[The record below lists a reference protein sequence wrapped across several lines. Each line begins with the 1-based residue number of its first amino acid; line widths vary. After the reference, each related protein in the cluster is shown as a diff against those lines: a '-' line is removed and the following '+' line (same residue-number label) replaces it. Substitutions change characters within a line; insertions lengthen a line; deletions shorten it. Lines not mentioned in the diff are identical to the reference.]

1 MPGIEGFKKKKK
13 QTWKQN
19 IISEIEEIWAEE
31 KEFKKKKK
39 GERKAKNIV
48 FKCIAIISVLLVIIN
63 NNSAL

>member
-39 GERKAKNIV
+39 EREKLRILYLNA
-48 FKCIAIISVLLVIIN
+48 
-63 NNSAL
+63 